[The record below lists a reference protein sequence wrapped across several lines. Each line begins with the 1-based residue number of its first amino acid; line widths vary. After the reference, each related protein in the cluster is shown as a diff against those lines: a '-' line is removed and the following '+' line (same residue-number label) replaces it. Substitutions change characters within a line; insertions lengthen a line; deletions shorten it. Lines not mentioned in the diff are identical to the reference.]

1 MYLNMRAKQK
11 LSRAYKYNNLD
22 RGYKIMRCKICGIT
36 SYEDAINAIEAGADA
51 LGFVFYE
58 KSPRYISPSDAK
70 LIIERLP
77 PFVEKVGLFVNVD
90 AQIIN
95 SYIQESGCTL
105 AQLHFEASNE
115 VYEQLFV
122 PYIKVIRAKKSK
134 DILQYSNEYRL
145 VDAYCE
151 AYGGAGKRLNI
162 EWFKNIDC
170 SKIILAGGLDPQSV
184 SSLKEYGFYAVDVSS
199 GVEISHGIKDS
210 KKVKEFINN
219 AKL

>member
-1 MYLNMRAKQK
+1 MV
-11 LSRAYKYNNLD
+11 
-22 RGYKIMRCKICGIT
+22 
-36 SYEDAINAIEAGADA
+36 AIEAGADA

-58 KSPRYISPSDAK
+58 KSPRYISPLDAGA
-70 LIIERLP
+70 IIKRLP

-105 AQLHFEASNE
+105 AQLHFEAKDE

-122 PYIKVIRAKKSK
+122 PHIKVIRAQNKE
-134 DILQYSNEYRL
+134 DILKYSDEYRL

-162 EWFKNIDC
+162 EWFNDTDN
-170 SKIILAGGLDPQSV
+170 SKIILAGGLD
-184 SSLKEYGFYAVDVSS
+184 SSNVETLKSYGFYGVDVSS
-199 GVEISHGIKDS
+199 GVEISHGKKS
-210 KKVKEFINN
+210 ASKVKEFIFN
-219 AKL
+219 AK